1 MVDRPKWVE
10 AMIASGQG
18 QWPLADEGRQQ
29 FFDICVTRE
38 DVMREPKGAG

>member
-29 FFDICVTRE
+29 FFDIVTADDRHR
-38 DVMREPKGAG
+38 MRDA